1 MELECLSSCWQEGDV
16 TPIKGGVAARSVDLG
31 LVGHGL
37 EEAEA
42 LEALRDAI
50 AAWCNGLRA
59 LDALEPALRRRHLKW
74 EPNDSSL
81 DVELMLP

>member
-1 MELECLSSCWQEGDV
+1 MVVFIQVDV
-16 TPIKGGVAARSVDLG
+16 TSIRGGVAARSHDLG

-37 EEAEA
+37 KEAEA
-42 LEALRDAI
+42 LESLRHAV

-81 DVELMLP
+81 DVQLLTHG